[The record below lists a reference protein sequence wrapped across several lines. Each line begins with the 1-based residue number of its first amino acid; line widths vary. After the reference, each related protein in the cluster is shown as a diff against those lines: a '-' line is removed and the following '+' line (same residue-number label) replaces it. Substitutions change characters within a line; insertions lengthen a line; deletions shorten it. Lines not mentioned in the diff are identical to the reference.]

1 MKNFKNQLPMFLNL
15 VHRFKKVTMF
25 SLFFLW
31 LGYLVSINHA
41 AGQSFEMDALS
52 GDLKQ
57 VNQDILLLNVKATSL
72 QSIERIEGAS
82 KNLNLVKTNDIY
94 YLTDHQGVVALR

>member
-1 MKNFKNQLPMFLNL
+1 MKNFKNHLPMFLNL
-15 VHRFKKVTMF
+15 VSRFKKVTMF

-57 VNQDILLLNVKATSL
+57 VNQDILLLNVKATGL
-72 QSIERIEGAS
+72 QSIERIENAS
-82 KNLNLVKTNDIY
+82 RNLNLVKTDNIY
-94 YLTDHQGVVALR
+94 YLTDREAIVALK